1 MLGLTLGVAVL
12 ILAYLLGRDL
22 MVAAVETFTLVVI
35 SVIATIVGGALP
47 FVFRLVKLDPALVSA
62 PFISTVM
69 DISGVFLY
77 FVVANIM
84 LSL

>member
-1 MLGLTLGVAVL
+1 VAVL

-22 MVAAVETFTLVVI
+22 MVAAVVTFTLVVI